1 MSQQIVG
8 TGETNVGS
16 VDENK
21 SRTFPVQG
29 EMRAKFVLEIIM
41 YSNFNFQIIFVLGKF
56 VDATRAAAP
65 EASRN
70 CAKCISASA
79 YGKFAASELYA
90 RK

>member
-1 MSQQIVG
+1 MNQQIVG

-29 EMRAKFVLEIIM
+29 EMRAKFVLEIM
-41 YSNFNFQIIFVLGKF
+41 RLFKFQIIFVLGKF

-70 CAKCISASA
+70 CAKCTSASA